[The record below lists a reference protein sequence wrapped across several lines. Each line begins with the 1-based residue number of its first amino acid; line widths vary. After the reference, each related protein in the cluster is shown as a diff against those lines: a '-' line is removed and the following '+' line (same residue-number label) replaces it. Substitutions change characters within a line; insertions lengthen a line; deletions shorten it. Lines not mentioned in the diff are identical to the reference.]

1 MKKVLKILGVITL
14 SIFIL
19 ILCFAVYL
27 FALSFG
33 VKIDESKLEDASAS
47 MYYILLYIGIAA
59 ASIIGVVL
67 GIKFMAASAEDKA
80 KVKEA
85 LIAYVIS
92 CVVLFGAYGIWRNV
106 IHIVQETATTST
118 R

>member
-33 VKIDESKLEDASAS
+33 VKIDESKLSEN
-47 MYYILLYIGIAA
+47 
-59 ASIIGVVL
+59 
-67 GIKFMAASAEDKA
+67 KKT
-80 KVKEA
+80 
-85 LIAYVIS
+85 
-92 CVVLFGAYGIWRNV
+92 
-106 IHIVQETATTST
+106 IVF
-118 R
+118 